1 MSDKTDVKNGVD
13 FVNDIDDVD
22 IDVNANVDIENE
34 LNLNEDVSSLEDEDC
49 FDINDMP
56 SPEMGMQMMHNMLA
70 SLFTTPPSS
79 DREPVN
85 LAEAI
90 MEVKSA
96 IDRNSKCILK
106 LHKEM
111 QNLVP
116 KGKNSGN

>member
-1 MSDKTDVKNGVD
+1 MSDKTEVKKVD
-13 FVNDIDDVD
+13 DID
-22 IDVNANVDIENE
+22 IDVNDDAYINPDIENE
-34 LNLNEDVSSLEDEDC
+34 LNLNEDVSSLEEEDI
-49 FDINDMP
+49 FDMNDMP

-70 SLFTTPPSS
+70 SLFITPSS
-79 DREPVN
+79 PDREPVN

-116 KGKNSGN
+116 KGKKSGN